1 VTIDYEAKRTYA
13 SREIAAEP
21 AKLFA
26 VLRDPT
32 LHSVIDGSG
41 SVKGARGKPQLLE
54 MGSRFG
60 MNMRIGLPYFISNRV
75 VEFEMDRRI
84 AWEHF
89 GKHRWRWEFEPTE
102 NGTLVTETF
111 DWSTSRAPFYIEK
124 SGFPA
129 RHEAAI
135 ERSLE
140 RLEAFVVHK
149 SNAL

>member
-1 VTIDYEAKRTYA
+1 MTIDYEAKRTYA
-13 SREIAAEP
+13 SRVIAAEP
-21 AKLFA
+21 ATIFA

-41 SVKGARGKPQLLE
+41 SVKGARGKPELLG

-60 MNMRIGLPYFISNRV
+60 MNMRIGLPYFITNRV
-75 VEFEMDRRI
+75 VEFETDRLI

-89 GKHRWRWEFEPTE
+89 GKHRWRWELEPAE
-102 NGTLVTETF
+102 GGTLVTETF
-111 DWSTSRAPFYIEK
+111 DWSTSRAPWYIEK
-124 SGFPA
+124 SGYPA
-129 RHEAAI
+129 RHEPNI